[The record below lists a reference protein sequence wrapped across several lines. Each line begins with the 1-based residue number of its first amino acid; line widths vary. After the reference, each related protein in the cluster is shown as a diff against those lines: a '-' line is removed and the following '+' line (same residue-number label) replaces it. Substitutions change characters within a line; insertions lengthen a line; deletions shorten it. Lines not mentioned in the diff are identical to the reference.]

1 MPKGPNGQKRPADT
15 VGMSV
20 LVAKIATGEEEDTSY
35 TSRNRRK
42 SGVAGAKARNAKLGA
57 ERRSEI
63 ATQAANARWQKGE
76 KEMTEVCSAGL
87 HNLLSEGG
95 RELHNIKFLA
105 GTDPTGVGICSEAER
120 VIKAAIDKGMP
131 HNPPHSGK
139 EKTKL

>member
-1 MPKGPNGQKRPADT
+1 
-15 VGMSV
+15 MS
-20 LVAKIATGEEEDTSY
+20 K
-35 TSRNRRK
+35 NRRK
-42 SGVAGAKARNAKLGA
+42 DGVASAKARNIMLNA

-87 HNLLSEGG
+87 HDLLSKGG

-105 GTDPTGVGICSEAER
+105 GTDANEAGICSEAER
-120 VIKAAIDKGMP
+120 VIDAAIKNGMP
-131 HNPPHSGK
+131 HNPPHSGM